1 MYSSLISDRGRGL
14 PSRSGFSPVFCD
26 AAVALLLAAGL
37 AGCAAGS
44 APYPYFERIEIVALA
59 PAAVEETDVAPSA
72 GQSAAAGA
80 TAGAMGAL
88 MTGTVMSLAC
98 GPFFAVCFAGTGA
111 AALGG
116 ATVGA
121 VLGGSIAL
129 SEEESERVS
138 RYLEDL
144 QQVRNL
150 SEELAAAVS
159 AQLPAD
165 RLAAPG
171 TADAQLGL
179 QVQGLRASPGFGDS
193 LSFWAAA
200 KATLNRG
207 VDRENPRQAW
217 KEFACTTK
225 PLPLE
230 DWLSGDNAG
239 AAQELD
245 RCIEELAAEVITAL
259 KEPGS
264 EPDPGLDPAAAMG
277 LGNNSGRPAGR

>member
-1 MYSSLISDRGRGL
+1 MYSSLISDRNCSL
-14 PSRSGFSPVFCD
+14 FWRSGFPPVFCR
-26 AAVALLLAAGL
+26 AATALLLAAAL
-37 AGCAAGS
+37 AGCAASGP
-44 APYPYFERIEIVALA
+44 ATYPYFERIEVAALA
-59 PAAVEETDVAPSA
+59 PAAEEETDVAPSA

-88 MTGTVMSLAC
+88 MSGTLLSLAC

-116 ATVGA
+116 AAVGA
-121 VLGGSIAL
+121 VVGGSIAL
-129 SEEESERVS
+129 SDEDSERVS

-144 QQVRNL
+144 QQSRNL

-179 QVQGLRASPGFGDS
+179 QVLGLRAAPGFGDS
-193 LSFWAAA
+193 LSFWVAA
-200 KATLNRG
+200 KATLNWG

-217 KEFACTTK
+217 REFACTTGS
-225 PLPLE
+225 LPLE
-230 DWLSGDNAG
+230 DWLSGDNAA

-245 RCIEELAAEVITAL
+245 RCIAELAAEFIAAL

-264 EPDPGLDPAAAMG
+264 EPGSGGDAAAAMG
-277 LGNNSGRPAGR
+277 FGNNPG

>member
-1 MYSSLISDRGRGL
+1 MAMYSSLISDRRRGL
-14 PSRSGFSPVFCD
+14 LSRSGFPPVFCD

-37 AGCAAGS
+37 AGCAAAGS
-44 APYPYFERIEIVALA
+44 APYPYFERIEVVALA

-80 TAGAMGAL
+80 AAGAMGAL

-121 VLGGSIAL
+121 VLGGSTAL
-129 SEEESERVS
+129 SDEESERIT

-144 QQVRNL
+144 QQARNL

-179 QVQGLRASPGFGDS
+179 EVQGLRAAPGFGDS
-193 LSFWAAA
+193 LSFWVAA
-200 KATLNRG
+200 KATLNWG

-217 KEFACTTK
+217 REFACTTR

-230 DWLSGDNAG
+230 DWLSGDNAA

-245 RCIEELAAEVITAL
+245 RCIEELAAEFIAAL

-277 LGNNSGRPAGR
+277 LGNSPG